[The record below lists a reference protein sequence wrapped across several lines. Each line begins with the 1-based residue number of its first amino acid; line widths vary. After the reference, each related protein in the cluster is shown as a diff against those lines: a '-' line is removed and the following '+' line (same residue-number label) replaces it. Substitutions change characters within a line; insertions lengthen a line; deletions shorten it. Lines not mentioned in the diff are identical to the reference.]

1 VHHIVPYKGSKKG
14 DEMSRQGPILIS
26 GTREWVRWKAL
37 DQADTLSEFY
47 GIPSKTADDSCI
59 FVCFRISVVVAW

>member
-1 VHHIVPYKGSKKG
+1 
-14 DEMSRQGPILIS
+14 MSRLRSVLIS

-37 DQADTLSEFY
+37 DHADTLSECY

-59 FVCFRISVVVAW
+59 FCVFSDTRRCGMVGIGWSDGR

>member
-1 VHHIVPYKGSKKG
+1 MFRLKS
-14 DEMSRQGPILIS
+14 ILIC

-37 DQADTLSEFY
+37 DQADTLSEFH